1 MDGRS
6 LEYVDAVLG
15 KNPPSFV
22 QRVLD
27 VLRLFLV
34 ALLVGR
40 VEVAPDRGV
49 QIFDPALPFLA
60 RCVRGPVSRGLKDG
74 SAVIFAA
81 LFAALLFS
89 FAIGFVVG
97 WACKESDWK

>member
-1 MDGRS
+1 MGCAA
-6 LEYVDAVLG
+6 EA
-15 KNPPSFV
+15 
-22 QRVLD
+22 
-27 VLRLFLV
+27 
-34 ALLVGR
+34 
-40 VEVAPDRGV
+40 
-49 QIFDPALPFLA
+49 
-60 RCVRGPVSRGLKDG
+60 GLKDG

>member
-1 MDGRS
+1 M
-6 LEYVDAVLG
+6 
-15 KNPPSFV
+15 
-22 QRVLD
+22 
-27 VLRLFLV
+27 V
-34 ALLVGR
+34 ARIVH
-40 VEVAPDRGV
+40 DR
-49 QIFDPALPFLA
+49 QF
-60 RCVRGPVSRGLKDG
+60 LKDG

>member
-1 MDGRS
+1 M
-6 LEYVDAVLG
+6 L
-15 KNPPSFV
+15 PMSF
-22 QRVLD
+22 
-27 VLRLFLV
+27 
-34 ALLVGR
+34 GTHS
-40 VEVAPDRGV
+40 DRMT
-49 QIFDPALPFLA
+49 FF
-60 RCVRGPVSRGLKDG
+60 LKDG